1 MNCPTCGFETGRA
14 VNFCPRCGWPAGR
27 LHAELPGRELGVPD
41 AGEATAPL
49 VLRNVGAG
57 YVEYG
62 IRVRPDQ
69 PWGYLV
75 PLQGERSSSL
85 AERRLGP
92 GETDNSLR
100 VGVDPA
106 SLPEDAR
113 SVVLEIT
120 SSDPGGTRP
129 DEPRP
134 WNPTNHRW
142 RAWRLEVP
150 LRRLGKAEIIVCAD
164 LVVFTARTRE
174 VRVPVR
180 NLGGTSATVSLGP
193 MPEGIRAGWEEPP
206 ATVSGAVLEV
216 TFEDEPPAP
225 PESATSITVPAE
237 SMRILTLR
245 ALDDFRGPARLELDC
260 GGAAQAL
267 LLYAEL
273 RRDEPNIVQR
283 WTLGMDFGTAKSAV
297 YYTDNRADP
306 QDREPRPVL
315 WPMAPGSADRTATT
329 TRSAI
334 LYRSDSPVPVCG
346 HNVVVAAGAEGPG
359 QMVIESMKTH
369 LRGATAE
376 QTIGLPGG
384 RELSPVQIVAE
395 FMRYL
400 MDEVRAAG
408 PFRGQVDM
416 DARLVLTL
424 PVMENA
430 ASYASQREHTL
441 KAAEMAGLAIEGIL
455 TPSEPECAALDLM
468 HSLRRGEYTFDGRT
482 YHLQDGELILVFDCG
497 AGTTDVAVLQVAISD
512 GRYRAVQRCAAGY
525 RFGGDTVDD
534 LLLSWLLDQR
544 ADQVRF
550 GWDGARALMKL
561 PEMDRPL
568 SIHAAREEC
577 RRLKESLFLPG
588 APEAVR
594 EFHTDLGSFQ
604 VSPAHVER
612 LVIPFLESICS
623 AGVMP
628 DPALFFPKLSAALD
642 DRLRQ
647 ALWREMTLTARTRIR
662 PLGQMLTD
670 AGLRRGDITF
680 LFITGGTGQ
689 IPVIA
694 PRLYD
699 ALGKSQRVVVATPAD
714 CTVNVARG
722 ASLYY
727 DYRVAGILACDLDL
741 VVADPESGRELVR
754 QRLCPR
760 GALPGI
766 STERGLRM
774 GARQELR
781 VELRANYAPDG
792 PEGAIAIHRVRNP
805 APEPRQLVISA
816 EYGSDQCFWWQAAF
830 VEGETGIAR
839 EAALRL

>member
-14 VNFCPRCGWPAGR
+14 VNFCPHCGWPAGR
-27 LHAELPGRELGVPD
+27 LEAELPGRELGVAD
-41 AGEATAPL
+41 AGDSTAPL

-57 YVEYG
+57 YVEY
-62 IRVRPDQ
+62 RVRVGPDQ
-69 PWGYLV
+69 PWGHLV
-75 PLQGERSSSL
+75 TLQHQRTTEL
-85 AERRLGP
+85 PERRLAP
-92 GETDNSLR
+92 GATDNSLR
-100 VGVDPA
+100 VGVDPE
-106 SLPEDAR
+106 SLPADAR
-113 SVVLEIT
+113 FLVLEIN
-120 SSDPGGTRP
+120 SSDRGGTRP

-134 WNPTNHRW
+134 WDPTHHRW
-142 RAWRLEVP
+142 RTWRLEVP
-150 LRRLGKAEIIVCAD
+150 LRRLGKAEIIVGAE

-174 VRVPVR
+174 IRVPVR
-180 NLGGTSATVSLGP
+180 NLGGTGATVSLGP
-193 MPEGIRAGWEEPP
+193 IPEGIRAGWEEPP
-206 ATVSGAVLEV
+206 TSPADDVLEI
-216 TFEDEPPAP
+216 TFEDAAP
-225 PESATSITVPAE
+225 VPLGAETSTIVPAG
-237 SMRILTLR
+237 SVRLLILR
-245 ALDDFRGPARLELDC
+245 ARDDFQGVARLNFDC
-260 GGAAQAL
+260 AGAPKTL
-267 LLYAEL
+267 LLYAEF
-273 RRDEPNIVQR
+273 RRDEPDIVQR
-283 WTLGMDFGTAKSAV
+283 WTLGLDFGTAKSAV
-297 YYTDNRADP
+297 YYTDNWVDP
-306 QDREPRPVL
+306 RDREPRPVL
-315 WPMAPGSADRTATT
+315 WPMAPGSAERTATT

-334 LYRSDSPVPVCG
+334 LYRADSPVPLCG

-359 QMVIESMKTH
+359 QMVVESMKTR
-369 LRGATAE
+369 LRGAAAE
-376 QTIGLPGG
+376 QTVSLPGG
-384 RELSPVQIVAE
+384 RELSPVQMVAE

-424 PVMENA
+424 PVMEDA
-430 ASYASQREHTL
+430 AAYASQREHTL
-441 KAAEMAGLAIEGIL
+441 RAAEMAGLAVEDIL

-468 HSLRRGEYTFDGRT
+468 HSLRRGDYTFDGRT

-497 AGTTDVAVLQVAISD
+497 AGTTDVAVLQVAVSD
-512 GRYRAVQRCAAGY
+512 GTFRAVQRCAAGY

-561 PEMDRPL
+561 PGMDRPL

-588 APEAVR
+588 APSAVR

-604 VSPAHVER
+604 ISPAHVER
-612 LVIPFLESICS
+612 LVVPFLESICS
-623 AGVMP
+623 AGIMP
-628 DPALFFPKLSAALD
+628 DPALFFPNLNAALD

-647 ALWREMTLTARTRIR
+647 ALWREMTLTARARIR
-662 PLGQMLTD
+662 SLAQMLSD

-727 DYRVAGILACDLDL
+727 DYRVDGILACDLDL
-741 VVADPESGRELVR
+741 VVADPASGEEFVR

-766 STERGLRM
+766 STERALRI
-774 GARQELR
+774 GAREDLR

-792 PEGAIAIHRVRNP
+792 PEGAISIHHVRNP

-816 EYGSDQCFWWQAAF
+816 EYGSDQCFWWRAAF
-830 VEGETGIAR
+830 LEGETAIPR

>member
-1 MNCPTCGFETGRA
+1 
-14 VNFCPRCGWPAGR
+14 
-27 LHAELPGRELGVPD
+27 
-41 AGEATAPL
+41 
-49 VLRNVGAG
+49 
-57 YVEYG
+57 
-62 IRVRPDQ
+62 
-69 PWGYLV
+69 
-75 PLQGERSSSL
+75 
-85 AERRLGP
+85 
-92 GETDNSLR
+92 
-100 VGVDPA
+100 
-106 SLPEDAR
+106 
-113 SVVLEIT
+113 
-120 SSDPGGTRP
+120 
-129 DEPRP
+129 
-134 WNPTNHRW
+134 
-142 RAWRLEVP
+142 
-150 LRRLGKAEIIVCAD
+150 
-164 LVVFTARTRE
+164 
-174 VRVPVR
+174 
-180 NLGGTSATVSLGP
+180 
-193 MPEGIRAGWEEPP
+193 
-206 ATVSGAVLEV
+206 
-216 TFEDEPPAP
+216 
-225 PESATSITVPAE
+225 
-237 SMRILTLR
+237 
-245 ALDDFRGPARLELDC
+245 
-260 GGAAQAL
+260 
-267 LLYAEL
+267 
-273 RRDEPNIVQR
+273 
-283 WTLGMDFGTAKSAV
+283 
-297 YYTDNRADP
+297 
-306 QDREPRPVL
+306 
-315 WPMAPGSADRTATT
+315 
-329 TRSAI
+329 
-334 LYRSDSPVPVCG
+334 
-346 HNVVVAAGAEGPG
+346 
-359 QMVIESMKTH
+359 
-369 LRGATAE
+369 
-376 QTIGLPGG
+376 
-384 RELSPVQIVAE
+384 
-395 FMRYL
+395 
-400 MDEVRAAG
+400 
-408 PFRGQVDM
+408 
-416 DARLVLTL
+416 
-424 PVMENA
+424 
-430 ASYASQREHTL
+430 
-441 KAAEMAGLAIEGIL
+441 
-455 TPSEPECAALDLM
+455 
-468 HSLRRGEYTFDGRT
+468 
-482 YHLQDGELILVFDCG
+482 
-497 AGTTDVAVLQVAISD
+497 
-512 GRYRAVQRCAAGY
+512 
-525 RFGGDTVDD
+525 VDD

-766 STERGLRM
+766 STERALRM

-830 VEGETGIAR
+830 VEGETGIPR